1 MCCLFALHAGPH
13 DVPAEFWLLS
23 APDSF
28 AAQSERNAEGFGIAA
43 LSTRDGLLLVRN
55 PVKAGDDAMYRQVSQ
70 RVRASQLLAHSTA
83 STPTR
88 RWTTTTPRARCT
100 CTPTRPW
107 TTRSS

>member
-1 MCCLFALHAGPH
+1 MCRLFALHAGPH

-55 PVKAGDDAMYRQVSQ
+55 PVKAGDDAMYRQVPSACGPASCWPTCAT
-70 RVRASQLLAHSTA
+70 RAPAWSRC
-83 STPTR
+83 PTR
-88 RWTTTTPRARCT
+88 IP
-100 CTPTRPW
+100 
-107 TTRSS
+107 S